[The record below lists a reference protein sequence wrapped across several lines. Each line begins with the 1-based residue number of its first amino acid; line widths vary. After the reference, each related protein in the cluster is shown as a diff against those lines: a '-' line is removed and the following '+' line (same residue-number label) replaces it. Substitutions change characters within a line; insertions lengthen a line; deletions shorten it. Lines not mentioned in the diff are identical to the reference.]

1 MNLNDKIGFKVTN
14 KAGATGLITKYDGHY
29 ITIDFGTRKVTH
41 DNKAFIEGYLTFDDP
56 ASQSEVEAEIREIAE
71 NRRKAEE
78 ERKKRADEE
87 ERKRKAEEE
96 ELRKKAEEAERVRR
110 AARIDSMFGKDYHVE
125 HLKRQPI
132 LTYQE
137 VEDEFNIKIA
147 GFGRGINITEHS
159 IVLISS
165 IDKENGSFVYHD
177 HWEENGDYIYSGEGQ
192 VGDMYMTR
200 GNEAIKDAAKNGKDL
215 YLFVKFSPAEYYF
228 QGRFACVDI
237 KYEDDEDRNGTM
249 RREIKFRLRKIDDR

>member
-14 KAGATGLITKYDGHY
+14 KAGATGSITKYDGHY

-56 ASQSEVEAEIREIAE
+56 VSQSEVEAEIREIAE
-71 NRRKAEE
+71 SKRIAEEEAAKAAEEADRRRKAEE
-78 ERKKRADEE
+78 EER
-87 ERKRKAEEE
+87 RKR
-96 ELRKKAEEAERVRR
+96 AEEAER
-110 AARIDSMFGKDYHVE
+110 ARKAEEIDRKFGKDYHVE

-137 VEDEFNIKIA
+137 VENQFGIKIA

-165 IDKENGSFVYHD
+165 IDKENGAFVYHD
-177 HWEENGDYIYSGEGQ
+177 HWDENGDYIYSGEGQ
-192 VGDMYMTR
+192 VGDHTMTG
-200 GNEAIKDAAKNGKDL
+200 GNAAIRDAAKDGKTL
-215 YLFVKFSPAEYYF
+215 YLFVKFSPRDYYF
-228 QGRFACVDI
+228 QGRFVYVED
-237 KYEDDEDRNGTM
+237 KYENEEDKNGNI
-249 RREIKFRLRKIDDR
+249 RKELKFRLRKIDE